1 MESYTELVDHLAVQ
15 IRDYPRGGG
24 QYPRG
29 GRLLRRDPQ
38 GRKVKAWPKDST
50 IPSDVAKILLGIKF
64 NKRKAVASSFLAAE
78 AVTRNLGLNL
88 SWDEDYAL
96 GTYLLS
102 CLVKAGHYR
111 LFNMLRSAYRTKYC
125 LEVVN
130 KAVEELAE
138 ADPCTSFK
146 PFPPWKQGI
155 DEAGHRLVTPSFPQ
169 LKKTVWIPDEREFR
183 KKKKRGERDIDW
195 SKEKL
200 SLMSQTVGNEFLL
213 SAQLQGNIIVWQTDG
228 SAKIK
233 PETDVS
239 VWIKAV
245 NKLETNTY
253 RINQRL
259 FTTALANE
267 KIWPTPTDETLEN
280 EYESL
285 KRKLVRRR
293 SGGIW
298 DALSKENRTYEYLAS
313 LVSKQKEQDK
323 ARKDEGLDPLPD
335 GHKDRW
341 VSDTQR
347 DAHNAFWRR
356 WYENQ
361 TARQAVQAN
370 YEDFLRVKERAK
382 DIGDRPFYQRAFV
395 DYRGRMYL
403 NKSIVNYQGGDFSRA
418 IIEFAEGKKLRKA
431 DWKHL
436 WIHLANT
443 RGIKGDNV
451 TKEIGGRTHVEEF
464 LKWGRDPVKT
474 FKQWSK
480 KADDPWQ
487 CIRACIELV
496 ELNKNPN
503 YKSTLIAEIDQSTS
517 CLQHVALLTGD
528 EALADRVNLGDE
540 YNDIY
545 QEIGDSMQELLDER
559 VSEQHRRKIVK
570 TALVP
575 WTYGGNAFSAC
586 QEYHKS
592 NIPFIKAMDASDR
605 LSFAHRVINHI
616 EGELQEAVD
625 FNNHVEALLQERFDN
640 TRERNAIWRTPSQFS
655 VYCYKQQTIPR
666 REYVWNGKAEGRPAT
681 ARLIAWKP
689 DRAADIDKIK
699 SAFAPNFV
707 HSVDASVM
715 HFLLANAPKDQN
727 YVTIHDA
734 LGTHLRDIG
743 DAREQFTHWF
753 HTVYSRF
760 NPYLLAFE
768 GVHEAIAQPH
778 ETYVSKGLLQK
789 AKNPPHQMG

>member
-1 MESYTELVDHLAVQ
+1 
-15 IRDYPRGGG
+15 
-24 QYPRG
+24 
-29 GRLLRRDPQ
+29 
-38 GRKVKAWPKDST
+38 VKAWPKDST

-616 EGELQEAVD
+616 KSELQGAVD
-625 FNNHVEALLQERFDN
+625 FNNHVEDLLQERFDN
-640 TRERNAIWRTPSQFS
+640 TQERNAIWRTPSQFS
-655 VYCYKQQTIPR
+655 VYCYKQQTVED
-666 REYVWNGKAEGRPAT
+666 REYVWTGKGKNRSAT
-681 ARLIAWKP
+681 AKLTAWKP
-689 DRAADIDKIK
+689 VRAADIDKIK